1 MVDKGIKKKFTSKA
15 PPSNSATSIGGNPT
29 TATPNRKAPKK
40 NSK

>member
-29 TATPNRKAPKK
+29 TATAF
-40 NSK
+40 SQLIWFSL